1 MATGDAAAAAG
12 MQVLTGNELAKTL
25 GEEINRSR
33 DYIAERTSA
42 VMPIEKGG
50 TGATTAAAARS
61 NIGVVLTTTSG
72 SSPGGKVP
80 VYTAGG
86 QLAAAS
92 PTSSGHAANKAYV
105 DAEVAASVPST
116 NRNWEFG
123 RDVIVQGNIYAAG
136 ATPATSNYAVAYI
149 NGDGRLSRNASSER
163 YKKFVSEIDPAS
175 LGDIWPALSRYQM
188 RHGDGSWKYGYIAER
203 LDESED
209 LRPFVV
215 YTTVGDEGDPIPD
228 SIDFIALL
236 MAQTAQ
242 LHQAVDLLTQR
253 IDALEKAG

>member
-1 MATGDAAAAAG
+1 MATGDDAAAAG
-12 MQVLTGNELAKTL
+12 MDILTGNELANTLATEENKT
-25 GEEINRSR
+25 R
-33 DYIAERTSA
+33 DYIAQRTNA
-42 VMPIEKGG
+42 VTPVAKGG
-50 TGATTAAAARS
+50 TGAETAASARS
-61 NIGVVLTTTSG
+61 NLGIVLTTTAG

-80 VYTAGG
+80 VYTTGG
-86 QLAAAS
+86 QLATQT
-92 PTSSGHAANKAYV
+92 PSSAGHAANKEYV
-105 DAEVAASVPST
+105 DDKVAASVPST

-136 ATPATSNYAVAYI
+136 ATPATSGYAVAYI

-215 YTTVGDEGDPIPD
+215 YTTVGDEGEPIPD

-236 MAQTAQ
+236 MAQNAQ
-242 LHQAVDLLTQR
+242 LHQAVDLLAQR
-253 IDALEKAG
+253 ITALEEAG